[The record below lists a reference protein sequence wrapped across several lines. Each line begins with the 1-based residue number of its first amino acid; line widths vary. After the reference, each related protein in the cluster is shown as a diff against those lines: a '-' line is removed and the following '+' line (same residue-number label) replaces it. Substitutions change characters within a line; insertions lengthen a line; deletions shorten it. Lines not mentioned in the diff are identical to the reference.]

1 MIRQKNKKNGFTL
14 LELLIVILVVSIS
27 FSSIA
32 FCLNSINK
40 KQKDLYTNNADLL
53 NIGNYI
59 YKCQA
64 NGSIEASDLYNIS
77 LINSY
82 KNIRTYKL
90 DYNKDGK
97 DFEICFSIK
106 EK

>member
-1 MIRQKNKKNGFTL
+1 MIRQKKKKNGFTL

-40 KQKDLYTNNADLL
+40 KQKDLYTNNAELL
-53 NIGNYI
+53 NIENYI
-59 YKCQA
+59 YQCQA
-64 NGSIEASDLYNIS
+64 NGSIEATDLYNIS
-77 LINSY
+77 LINSFN
-82 KNIRTYKL
+82 NIRTYKL

>member
-1 MIRQKNKKNGFTL
+1 MTKVRKKKNGFTL

-40 KQKDLYTNNADLL
+40 KKKDLYTNNAELL
-53 NIGNYI
+53 NIENYI
-59 YKCQA
+59 YQCQA
-64 NGSIEASDLYNIS
+64 SGSIEASDLYNIS

-97 DFEICFSIK
+97 DFEIRFSIK
-106 EK
+106 ER